1 MSISWEFTAYDGT
14 TTYDFTDRLQG
25 FDVKQ
30 KCGPAMLGR
39 GSAVFTL
46 KNYDGALTPN
56 GSGTY
61 AGLQWPEFVLK
72 LEVTGSTRVSNVF
85 VGFMADFQLQDN
97 GNYSTVT
104 LTALDPYAIIGRSI
118 VEEGFV
124 SPSGSGFRSPA
135 ETIEYLINN
144 GAKPKSVNGV
154 KMPKIGQTDAE
165 AQINDRS
172 LTAATVFYT
181 NAQAQGKIEERI
193 ANGILPATMGVM
205 WPTGYSISAGT
216 VYWEAEC
223 VGEGLSADTLDFTLT
238 ESPTGAALELTLEQL
253 ESGHNVPEITNAVNI
268 TVQQA
273 SIGVAYANYETRD
286 DTSAGKY
293 GERAASWP
301 NHFEARTEGTTGSS
315 PFPVVIDLQPYVDG
329 IVNRFSD
336 YRFQSRRAR
345 TKQSMV
351 GSTSQ
356 NEQAWA
362 YMLDVRY
369 GQWAPVTTIY
379 TPTGASTPNTDIGVI
394 AGRRIQGTPSD
405 VVLTVD
411 LLPAQDYQSFVLDS
425 DTLGVLDTNRLG

>member
-30 KCGPAMLGR
+30 TCGPAMLGR

-46 KNYDGALTPN
+46 ENYDGALTPN
-56 GSGTY
+56 GAGTY
-61 AGLQWPEFVLK
+61 AGLEWPELVLK

-118 VEEGFV
+118 IEEGYV
-124 SPSGSGFRSPA
+124 SPSGSSFRDPA
-135 ETIEYLINN
+135 YTIERLINV
-144 GAKPKSVNGV
+144 GAKFKTVNGV
-154 KMPKIGQTDAE
+154 KMPKIGQTNAE
-165 AQINDRS
+165 AQVNDRS
-172 LTAATVFYT
+172 LTPATVFYT
-181 NAQAQGKIEERI
+181 KDQAAGKIEERI
-193 ANGILPATMGVM
+193 ANGILPATMGVI

-238 ESPTGAALELTLEQL
+238 ESPTGAALELTLERL
-253 ESGHNVPEITNAVNI
+253 ESGHNVPEITNSVNI
-268 TVQQA
+268 TVQQQF
-273 SIGVAYANYETRD
+273 GVVYANYEQRD

-301 NHFEARTEGTTGSS
+301 NHFQARTEGTTGFL
-315 PFPVVIDLQPYVDG
+315 PTPLVIDLQPYVDG
-329 IVNRFSD
+329 IVNRFSE
-336 YRFQSRRAR
+336 YRFQSRVAR

-351 GSTSQ
+351 GGTST

-362 YMLDVRY
+362 YLLDIRY
-369 GQWAPVTTIY
+369 GQWSPVTTIY
-379 TPTGASTPNTDIGVI
+379 TPTGAGTPNTDVGVI

-405 VVLTVD
+405 VVLTLE
-411 LLPAQDYQSFVLDS
+411 LLPAQDYQSFVLNS
-425 DTLGVLDTNRLG
+425 STLGVLDTNRLG